1 MRSGSGYRK
10 TNLHIQLELS
20 ENSKKKIAGRLSES
34 NKVSTMQ
41 YMRRVGAHTIM
52 AVNMFLLSSIIELK
66 WTMAGVSVHYNDQG
80 GWSSSLELYLRRH
93 GGLKTGDTGS
103 SAVGGRT
110 SSTFSS
116 NSLHSALIKS
126 GCCSNKKVTLTP
138 RMLGTSPLDR

>member
-1 MRSGSGYRK
+1 MLFRSRK
-10 TNLHIQLELS
+10 ELRPNNYKYVYYIRQTPASSVRGPGTEKRTCTSNLNYPRIQ
-20 ENSKKKIAGRLSES
+20 KKIFAGRLSES

-93 GGLKTGDTGS
+93 GGLKTGDT
-103 SAVGGRT
+103 VVLR
-110 SSTFSS
+110 
-116 NSLHSALIKS
+116 
-126 GCCSNKKVTLTP
+126 
-138 RMLGTSPLDR
+138 